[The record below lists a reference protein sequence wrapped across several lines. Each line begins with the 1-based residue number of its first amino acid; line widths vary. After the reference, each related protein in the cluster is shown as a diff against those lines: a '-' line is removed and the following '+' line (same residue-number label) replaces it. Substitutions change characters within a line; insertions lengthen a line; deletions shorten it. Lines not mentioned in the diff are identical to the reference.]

1 MTSEPPAR
9 LDSQPPLAAPS
20 GPTEPTEPTEPN
32 GPTALNGPDH
42 LLPGVALAF
51 AAAGVALAVNRALPT
66 LSALLLAILLGVAMA
81 NTVGVPSW
89 SVAGLAVAARRG
101 LRVGIVLLGLQLSLV
116 DIAGL
121 GWGMVGVVVLV
132 VGGGILGAEVFGR
145 ALGVAP
151 ALRLLIACGF
161 SICGA
166 AAVAAVE
173 GVVDDKE
180 REDAVTA
187 LALVVVFGTLM
198 IAVVPV
204 ASGALG
210 LGDRVGGLWAGAA
223 IHEVAQVVAAA
234 GIIGSG
240 ALQVG
245 VVVKLARVLMLA
257 PVIAGIGLVRRRR
270 GAPEGDGGT
279 RPPLV
284 PLFVVGFLAA
294 ALVRTVGVL
303 PAPAL
308 EGLQIAQ
315 AGLLAAAM
323 FALGTG
329 VRVAQL
335 RTVGGRAVLL
345 GVLATGWVAA
355 LALGGVLLAS

>member
-1 MTSEPPAR
+1 M
-9 LDSQPPLAAPS
+9 
-20 GPTEPTEPTEPN
+20 
-32 GPTALNGPDH
+32 
-42 LLPGVALAF
+42 
-51 AAAGVALAVNRALPT
+51 NRVLPT
-66 LSALLLAILLGVAMA
+66 LSALLLAILIGVALA
-81 NTVGVPSW
+81 NTVGVPS
-89 SVAGLAVAARRG
+89 ACADGLAVAARRG
-101 LRVGIVLLGLQLSLV
+101 LRLGIVLLGLQLSLV

-132 VGGGILGAEVFGR
+132 VGGGILGSELIGR

-173 GVVDDKE
+173 GVIDDKD
-180 REDAVTA
+180 REDTVTA
-187 LALVVVFGTLM
+187 LALVVLFGTLM
-198 IAVVPV
+198 IAAVPV
-204 ASGALG
+204 VSGAMG
-210 LGDRVGGLWAGAA
+210 LGERAGGLWAGAA

-234 GIIGSG
+234 GIVGSG

-270 GAPEGDGGT
+270 GVTQVDGAA

-284 PLFVVGFLAA
+284 PLFVAGFLAA
-294 ALVRTVGVL
+294 VLFRTLGVL
-303 PAPAL
+303 PASAL
-308 EGLQIAQ
+308 DALQVTQ
-315 AGLLAAAM
+315 AALLAAAM

-329 VRVAQL
+329 VRAAQL

-345 GVLATGWVAA
+345 GVLSTGWVAS
-355 LALGGVLLAS
+355 LALGGVLLAG